1 MACVRNKNWL
11 EDDDLKADLRKY
23 VREGLSRS
31 EILDFVRWYYSILK
45 SLRREEQMT
54 E

>member
-11 EDDDLKADLRKY
+11 EDDDLKADLTKY

-31 EILDFVRWYYSILK
+31 EMLDFVRWDYSILK